1 MGLSVAVL
9 TRGGFGNTFAD
20 RLAVIALEVDVGF
33 DAVTLAAAYGLVR
46 LGVWQIR
53 DVCVATRAEIFS
65 VD

>member
-46 LGVWQIR
+46 LGVR
-53 DVCVATRAEIFS
+53 
-65 VD
+65 